1 MGIPGLRHS
10 KESYN
15 PDHFVEKY
23 DVTLRQK

>member
-15 PDHFVEKY
+15 PHHYVEKF
-23 DVTLRQK
+23 DVTLKK

>member
-15 PDHFVEKY
+15 PCHFVEKFE
-23 DVTLRQK
+23 VTLRNT